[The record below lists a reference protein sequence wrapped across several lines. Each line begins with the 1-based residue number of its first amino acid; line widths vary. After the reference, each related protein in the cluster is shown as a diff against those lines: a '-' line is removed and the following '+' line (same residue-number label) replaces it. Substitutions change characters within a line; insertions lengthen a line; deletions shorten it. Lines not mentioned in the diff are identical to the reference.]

1 MTNQITS
8 AEVKIT
14 GSGVISAIPRGTERG
29 SESRALPR
37 TAGSLAASHILRG
50 FVRVAA
56 GDVTRVVGVCEGV
69 VKEIHRGDNC
79 FVPWTIEFDIG
90 PTNLFAAN
98 LLNRPPKLASLFNRC
113 FLPGLILA
121 FLFAF
126 VYLLCWFLLW
136 GFALLL
142 LVQSQRLVLALF
154 Q

>member
-1 MTNQITS
+1 M
-8 AEVKIT
+8 
-14 GSGVISAIPRGTERG
+14 
-29 SESRALPR
+29 PR
-37 TAGSLAASHILRG
+37 TAGSLAASRHLRG
-50 FVRVAA
+50 VVRVAA
-56 GDVTRVVGVCEGV
+56 GDVARVFGVCEGV
-69 VKEIHRGDNC
+69 VKEIHRGDYC
-79 FVPWTIEFDIG
+79 CVPWTTEFDSG
-90 PTNLFAAN
+90 PTNLFAGN
-98 LLNRPPKLASLFNRC
+98 LLTWLPKLASLFNRC